1 MPRPALEWACAA
13 VGALLLVGTL
23 GVVAVQAVTH
33 DAEGAPEL
41 SVDAQPPLRQGGRYL
56 VRFTLNNASNTTA
69 AGVEVEGRLTR
80 DGQTVEASRVVFDY
94 VPRGSAVRGGLW
106 FGQDP
111 GGYVLTVQATAYRD
125 P

>member
-1 MPRPALEWACAA
+1 M
-13 VGALLLVGTL
+13 GALLLAGTL

-33 DAEGAPEL
+33 DAEAPPEL

-56 VRFTLNNASNTTA
+56 VRFALSNASNTTA

-94 VPRGSAVRGGLW
+94 VPRGSTVRGGLW

-111 GGYVLTVQATAYRD
+111 GAYALTVQATAYRD